1 MTATWVGGGY
11 INGTAEMVFAAKRK
25 DGSGL
30 IWVQA
35 PVGFAISLVIGNR
48 YYTCPLVLK

>member
-11 INGTAEMVFAAKRK
+11 INGTSEMVYSAKRG

-35 PVGFAISLVIGNR
+35 PVGFALSLVVGKL
-48 YYTCPLVLK
+48 PWSE